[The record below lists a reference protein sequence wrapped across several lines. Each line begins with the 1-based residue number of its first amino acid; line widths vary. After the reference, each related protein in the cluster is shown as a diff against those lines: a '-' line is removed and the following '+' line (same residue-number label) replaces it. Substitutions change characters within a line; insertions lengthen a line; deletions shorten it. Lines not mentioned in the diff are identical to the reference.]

1 MSEILCKQ
9 RGFQLEDRAL
19 ILRNVHTLQI
29 QMTML
34 YPRECRDT
42 FLGLNADAA
51 WSSRRVN
58 GRTSKGSLDV
68 GSAHPRAPCDSGHP
82 CNFHCP
88 TDVLHSSEI
97 SASSIRCSAIEGWRE
112 ACVLSRVP
120 AENPSFGP
128 GGYNPGFKLV

>member
-1 MSEILCKQ
+1 MWTDEDAGMSEILCKQ
-9 RGFQLEDRAL
+9 RGVQLEHSAL

-42 FLGLNADAA
+42 FPGLNADAA

-88 TDVLHSSEI
+88 TDVLHSSEV
-97 SASSIRCSAIEGWRE
+97 SY
-112 ACVLSRVP
+112 VLHQMLSDRRL
-120 AENPSFGP
+120 A
-128 GGYNPGFKLV
+128 GGLRARRLE